1 MNEREFQSLIK
12 AISDQ
17 LRSADGDLFDELCL
31 ITDDLRRWD
40 RQGLPASCARLVELG
55 LMTVV
60 VGQASQFSVLEE
72 ELRLASE
79 KLEKRNQIV
88 KKAQEIITA
97 KDKEI
102 STLKAQQV
110 KLRQQL
116 SERDETI
123 DALQKDLTVSHNGG
137 SILNGAQTAPFLHFQ
152 PAPFSGSPAMPHDLD
167 GLEIELTPER
177 LDLRPARNGFLD
189 LPPIH
194 LRVNAVSASSCH
206 FKTRLTGTGE
216 QLVAV
221 TSDGS
226 QWQLRLGLKTAD
238 RLHPQTWPLDV
249 SSNNISSDYLRA
261 LWLPNEKLPPL
272 PPKGYQMSFYA
283 DADGHPPFKK
293 GLSAL
298 AIVPPSM
305 NVLVSPSSGSQPI
318 FYFYTLNDEQSK
330 EPIVKEMSF
339 DVLGYAKQQDK
350 IYLRVRQKPDD
361 KAKRRMYWLCA
372 ENARDGR
379 SRKPVSEEELIQRE
393 VQQIEPQYTLQ
404 GYRQAKTL

>member
-1 MNEREFQSLIK
+1 MPSISQQLDTAAHGKKRIVQLMNEREFQSLIK

-123 DALQKDLTVSHNGG
+123 VLKH
-137 SILNGAQTAPFLHFQ
+137 PF
-152 PAPFSGSPAMPHDLD
+152 
-167 GLEIELTPER
+167 E
-177 LDLRPARNGFLD
+177 
-189 LPPIH
+189 
-194 LRVNAVSASSCH
+194 
-206 FKTRLTGTGE
+206 
-216 QLVAV
+216 
-221 TSDGS
+221 
-226 QWQLRLGLKTAD
+226 
-238 RLHPQTWPLDV
+238 
-249 SSNNISSDYLRA
+249 
-261 LWLPNEKLPPL
+261 
-272 PPKGYQMSFYA
+272 
-283 DADGHPPFKK
+283 
-293 GLSAL
+293 
-298 AIVPPSM
+298 
-305 NVLVSPSSGSQPI
+305 
-318 FYFYTLNDEQSK
+318 
-330 EPIVKEMSF
+330 
-339 DVLGYAKQQDK
+339 
-350 IYLRVRQKPDD
+350 
-361 KAKRRMYWLCA
+361 
-372 ENARDGR
+372 
-379 SRKPVSEEELIQRE
+379 
-393 VQQIEPQYTLQ
+393 
-404 GYRQAKTL
+404 